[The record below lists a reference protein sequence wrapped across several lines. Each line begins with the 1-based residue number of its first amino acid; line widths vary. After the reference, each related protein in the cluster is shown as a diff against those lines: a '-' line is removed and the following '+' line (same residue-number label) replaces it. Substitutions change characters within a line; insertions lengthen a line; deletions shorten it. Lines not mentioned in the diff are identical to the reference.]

1 MYLITVYNQCHGI
14 NERYA
19 FKELS
24 SELTAI
30 SKFCVCIQ
38 HEPVAAVAASAA
50 NSSRTLFMC
59 MRIFNKECD
68 M

>member
-1 MYLITVYNQCHGI
+1 MYLITEYNQCHGI

-38 HEPVAAVAASAA
+38 HEPVTASAA